1 MMKLIHFLKV
11 LQRHILLIILVP
23 LLLASLVFFLTRK
36 QPKKYL
42 SETTI
47 YTGITSGYSVQQEK
61 FDLFVSNATYDN
73 LINLIRAR
81 QTLEE
86 VSICLLVQHLMLDQP
101 DTRYIS
107 RENWEELK
115 NKIPPDIPQIIK
127 KEKLKADQ
135 SSLPQ
140 YPKTIVDDSLP
151 DNISKSPSSVS
162 DTTGSTFDNSVRQLL
177 AYSHQSDHNFIT
189 DLWNSDDLFYSI
201 KAISTININRVQS
214 SDLVKISYTNPDPG
228 ICQNTLIFLTKVAIR
243 NYKMLKQNQTD
254 AVIAYFNTQV
264 ENAAR
269 RLQKVEN
276 DLLIFNSTNNI
287 INYYEQTKAIAGE
300 KEALD
305 VLYQNKQIAFSSA
318 DAAIK
323 IIEKKLETHAQLT
336 TNTTDMLKLRSEL
349 ADVTIQIA
357 NIEIDLENDSATIIQ
372 LSGLKAK
379 SENLKSAI
387 KDNIDRYNRSISSPE
402 GLPISDLLTAWLN
415 NVIAYEENAAALR
428 VLAERRKQFQQTYEV
443 FAPLGAEMK
452 RFERLISVT
461 ENEYLQLL
469 RDLNSAKLRQQDD
482 ELSTNIKLVDQPY
495 YPLKPERSKAT
506 IMILLAGMLGL
517 FLIIFILIALE
528 YFDTTIKTP
537 ERAKQ
542 FIQLKVAGIYPKI
555 KRKSHS
561 VDIGYIIPRL
571 VEMIIQNMKLSLADS
586 KDNHYKKPF
595 RVLVFTTRD
604 AEGKTTITRE
614 LIRKIKSF
622 GEKVLYLNYTA
633 DGNGIRTFPHS
644 TTIPPPSGDEIQ
656 YTVKDNFVDIND
668 IREILQGYEH
678 IDCNSCDCIF
688 VEIPS
693 IINNSYPIDF
703 IKSFH
708 LALLVVRANR
718 SWTDADILALDLFKE
733 AFPHTALVV
742 LNGVDL
748 EYLDSTLGEVP
759 RHRSKF
765 RKALK
770 RILLLQFWGKNLI

>member
-1 MMKLIHFLKV
+1 MKLIHFLKV

-127 KEKLKADQ
+127 KEKLKAGK

-140 YPKTIVDDSLP
+140 YPKTYVNDSLP
-151 DNISKSPSSVS
+151 DNISKSPSSIS
-162 DTTGSTFDNSVRQLL
+162 DTTDSTFDNSVRQLL

-189 DLWNSDDLFYSI
+189 DLWNSDDPFYSI
-201 KAISTININRVQS
+201 NAISTININRVQS
-214 SDLVKISYTNPDPG
+214 SDLVNISYTNPDPG

-276 DLLIFNSTNNI
+276 DLLLFNSANNI

-305 VLYQNKQIAFSSA
+305 VLYQNKQIAFSAA

-323 IIEKKLETHAQLT
+323 IIEKKLETHAQQT
-336 TNTTDMLKLRSEL
+336 VNTTAMLRLRGEL
-349 ADVTIQIA
+349 ADVTMQIA
-357 NIEIDLENDSATIIQ
+357 NIEIDLGNDSATIIQ

-387 KDNIDRYNRSISSPE
+387 KDNIDRYYRSISSSE
-402 GLPISDLLTAWLN
+402 GLPISNLLTAWLT

-461 ENEYLQLL
+461 ESEYLQLL

-495 YPLKPERSKAT
+495 YPIKPERSKAM

>member
-1 MMKLIHFLKV
+1 MKLIHFLKV

-36 QPKKYL
+36 QQKKYL

-86 VSICLLVQHLMLDQP
+86 VSVCLLVQHLMLDQP
-101 DTRYIS
+101 DARYIS

-115 NKIPPDIPQIIK
+115 NKIPPEITQIIK
-127 KEKLKADQ
+127 REKLKG
-135 SSLPQ
+135 SKFPRLQ
-140 YPKTIVDDSLP
+140 YQKTYFNDSVP
-151 DNISKSPSSVS
+151 DNISKLPSSAS
-162 DTTGSTFDNSVRQLL
+162 DTTDSAFDISVSQFL
-177 AYSHQSDHNFIT
+177 AYSRQGDHNFIT
-189 DLWNSDDLFYSI
+189 DLWNSDDPFYSI
-201 KAISTININRVQS
+201 NAISTININRVQS
-214 SDLVKISYTNPDPG
+214 SDLVNIAYTNPDPG
-228 ICQNTLIFLTKVAIR
+228 ICQNTLVFLTKVAIR

-254 AVIAYFNTQV
+254 AVIAYFNKQV

-276 DLLIFNSTNNI
+276 DLLLFNSTNNI

-336 TNTTDMLKLRSEL
+336 TNTTTVLRLRSEL
-349 ADVTIQIA
+349 ADVTMQIA
-357 NIEIDLENDSATIIQ
+357 NIEIDLGNDSATIIQ
-372 LSGLKAK
+372 LAGLKAK
-379 SENLKSAI
+379 SENIKSSI
-387 KDNIDRYNRSISSPE
+387 KENIDRYYRSISSSE
-402 GLPISDLLTAWLN
+402 GLPISDLLTAWLS
-415 NVIAYEENAAALR
+415 NVIAYEENSAALR
-428 VLAERRKQFQQTYEV
+428 VLAERRKQFQKTYEV

-452 RFERLISVT
+452 RFERLIGVT

-469 RDLNSAKLRQQDD
+469 HDLNLAKLRQQDD

-506 IMILLAGMLGL
+506 IMVLLAGMLGL
-517 FLIIFILIALE
+517 FLIISILIALE

-542 FIQLKVAGIYPKI
+542 FIRLKVAGIYPKI
-555 KRKSHS
+555 KRKSRS
-561 VDIGYIIPRL
+561 VDIGYIIPRV
-571 VEMIIQNMKLSLADS
+571 VEMIIQNIKLTLVDS
-586 KDNHYKKPF
+586 DNNHYKKPF

-604 AEGKTTITRE
+604 SEGKTTITRE
-614 LIRKIKSF
+614 LVHKMRSF
-622 GEKVLYLNYTA
+622 GEKILYLNYIT
-633 DGNGIRTFPHS
+633 DRNSINTFPS
-644 TTIPPPSGDEIQ
+644 AAAIPPPSGDELQ
-656 YTVKDNFVDIND
+656 YAVQDNFVDIND

-678 IDCNSCDCIF
+678 IDSNSYDCIF

-693 IINNSYPIDF
+693 IINNSYPIGF

-733 AFPHTALVV
+733 AFPQATLVV
-742 LNGVDL
+742 LNGVELD
-748 EYLDSTLGEVP
+748 YLDSTLGEVP

-770 RILLLQFWGKNLI
+770 RILLLQFWGENLI